1 MKRLLL
7 IPTHPGV
14 DSMTWA
20 WMLSQSPNLYNVK
33 LPSHQFIGI
42 SDGPYG
48 SYPNIEEDF
57 FSTNLCANDGLNEVN
72 EAGEKSEGFSQK
84 YYIGGILQDF
94 ENRNSRLWAD
104 ENELKTVFNELI
116 SELNKADD
124 IPGLVIV
131 VPSWMHSAMAITIAE
146 QYNSD
151 KVSVK
156 TVLVKSNLREDKH
169 QRLFFLKNSFGDE
182 DVDVDTQLLDFVNA
196 ELKQNARSWDCR
208 VNAGDV
214 TNLTVATQAFT
225 DLNLVIPDNIK
236 ELVARAK
243 QHIDSI
249 TPSDNDPFEGGIQN
263 FEWDEWLDKKDP
275 AMLFDQNLSL
285 HMLYLGDENL
295 PPIHKTT
302 EEIEAKQQAD
312 RATGSIEFPNPAEIN
327 EDDDPYKIKWPDPA
341 NDQSTNS

>member
-1 MKRLLL
+1 
-7 IPTHPGV
+7 
-14 DSMTWA
+14 MT
-20 WMLSQSPNLYNVK
+20 
-33 LPSHQFIGI
+33 I
-42 SDGPYG
+42 
-48 SYPNIEEDF
+48 
-57 FSTNLCANDGLNEVN
+57 
-72 EAGEKSEGFSQK
+72 
-84 YYIGGILQDF
+84 
-94 ENRNSRLWAD
+94 
-104 ENELKTVFNELI
+104 
-116 SELNKADD
+116 
-124 IPGLVIV
+124 
-131 VPSWMHSAMAITIAE
+131 
-146 QYNSD
+146 
-151 KVSVK
+151 
-156 TVLVKSNLREDKH
+156 
-169 QRLFFLKNSFGDE
+169 FLKNSFGDE